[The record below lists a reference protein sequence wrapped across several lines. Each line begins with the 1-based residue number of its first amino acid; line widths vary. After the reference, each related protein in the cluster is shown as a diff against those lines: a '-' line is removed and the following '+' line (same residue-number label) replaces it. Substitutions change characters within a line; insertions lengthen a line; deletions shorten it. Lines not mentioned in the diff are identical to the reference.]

1 MKAMP
6 SGKLME
12 KNFRSNL
19 SYELLWLSIGLL
31 PLLLI
36 ALLLPLSPHDY
47 WWYLRLGHDVLQQ
60 GGVPSIETYS
70 FTEAGESVINQP
82 WLSAVIFW
90 VAYNDG
96 GLNLTFL
103 LRALCIGI
111 AYGVLWVWMRE
122 MRVNARMATLLVV
135 VAGLASSNNWAFR
148 PQMFAYPLFSISV
161 FVLWKWESGR
171 NQDEMERRSVSRQKS
186 NESRLLWTLPIIAW
200 LWANLHES
208 FLLLFILEGAALVFG
223 RGNRR
228 ELILVTIASLLATLI
243 TPYDIFLWGSLIRSY
258 LTNPTWDV
266 SSEWLPPTNS
276 GWQMN
281 IFYLWMLLIVPLASF
296 SRKRLSTLEWVW
308 LLGTLWMAFSGIRYV
323 VWGIFML
330 AGFSAYL
337 LSDWEIPGLGRPRSI
352 GNPIANYIIVGVV
365 LIIPFVA
372 LPGLRARMN
381 IRTSPPIST
390 DTPVAATVW
399 LSQHPELPGPMWSD
413 LVFSSYL
420 IFALPSRAVWID
432 TRFGM
437 VYGADAYTRYT
448 EIADAQPGWQGV
460 LNESRINLLML
471 STGGEPLLIKALASE
486 PQWCKVYGD
495 PVAIVYSHIQPGQ
508 SCP

>member
-1 MKAMP
+1 
-6 SGKLME
+6 LNE
-12 KNFRSNL
+12 TVHRNL

-60 GGVPSIETYS
+60 GQVPTVDTYS
-70 FTEAGESVINQP
+70 FTQSGTSVLNQP

-90 VAYNDG
+90 LVYNDG

-103 LRALCIGI
+103 LRSICIGV
-111 AYGVLWVWMRE
+111 AYGFLWVWMRE
-122 MRVNARMATLLVV
+122 MRAGARMASILVI

-148 PQMFAYPLFSISV
+148 PQLFAYPLFSLSL
-161 FVLWKWESGR
+161 FVLWRWES
-171 NQDEMERRSVSRQKS
+171 DSKAEEMERRSADRRRRTSHW
-186 NESRLLWTLPIIAW
+186 LLWTLPLIAW

-208 FLLLFILEGAALVFG
+208 FLILFILEGAALIFG
-223 RGNRR
+223 HGDRK
-228 ELILVTIASLLATLI
+228 ELILVSIASFLATLI
-243 TPYDIFLWGSLIRSY
+243 TPFDINLWLSLIRSY
-258 LTNPTWDV
+258 AANQSWDV
-266 SSEWLPPTNS
+266 SSEFLPPSNS

-281 IFYLWMLLIVPLASF
+281 IFFMWVLLIVPLASF
-296 SRKRLSTLEWVW
+296 SKKRLSTLEWVW

-323 VWGIFML
+323 IWGIFML

-337 LSDWEIPGLGRPRSI
+337 ISDWDVLWLNRPHTQ
-352 GNPIANYIIVGVV
+352 GNPIGNYILAGAI

-372 LPGLRARMN
+372 LPSLRSRME
-381 IRTSPPIST
+381 IHASPPIST

-437 VYGADAYTRYT
+437 VYTPEEFSRYIGVAY
-448 EIADAQPGWQGV
+448 AQPGWQDI
-460 LNESRINLLML
+460 LDRSHINLLMI
-471 STGGEPLLIKALASE
+471 SVDGEPFLVQALAKE
-486 PQWCKVYGD
+486 AGWCEVYSD
-495 PVAIVYSHIQPGQ
+495 PVAIIYTRLPSGRA
-508 SCP
+508 CP

>member
-1 MKAMP
+1 MQ
-6 SGKLME
+6 
-12 KNFRSNL
+12 KNFHRNL

-60 GGVPSIETYS
+60 GQVPSIETYS
-70 FTEAGESVINQP
+70 FTNAGESIMNQP

-90 VAYNDG
+90 LAYNDG
-96 GLNLTFL
+96 GLNLTFF
-103 LRALCIGI
+103 LRAICIGV
-111 AYGVLWVWMRE
+111 AYGFLWVWMRE
-122 MRVNARMATLLVV
+122 MRTSARTASILIFI
-135 VAGLASSNNWAFR
+135 AGLASSNNWTFR
-148 PQMFAYPLFSISV
+148 PQMFAYPLFSVSL
-161 FVLWKWESGR
+161 FVLWKWEDESKPK
-171 NQDEMERRSVSRQKS
+171 EMERRSAYRQKS
-186 NESRLLWTLPIIAW
+186 NVPWLLWSLPLIAW

-223 RGNRR
+223 HGNRK
-228 ELILVTIASLLATLI
+228 ELILVTIASFLATLI
-243 TPYDIFLWGSLIRSY
+243 TPYDIFLWVSLIRSY
-258 LTNPTWDV
+258 IANPSWDV

-281 IFYLWMLLIVPLASF
+281 IFFMWTLLIVPLASF
-296 SRKRLSTLEWVW
+296 SKKRLSTLEWVW

-323 VWGIFML
+323 IWGIFML
-330 AGFSAYL
+330 AGFSAYW
-337 LSDWEIPGLGRPRSI
+337 LSDWDILWLNRPHKS
-352 GNPIANYIIVGVV
+352 GNPIGNYIVAGVILLV
-365 LIIPFVA
+365 PFVA
-372 LPGLRARMN
+372 LPSLRAKMD
-381 IRTSPPIST
+381 IHTSPPIST

-437 VYGADAYTRYT
+437 VYTPQQYSRYT
-448 EIADAQPGWQGV
+448 EIASAQPGWQSV
-460 LNESRINLLML
+460 LDDSNINLLML
-471 STGGEPLLIKALASE
+471 SVGGEPLLVQALVSE
-486 PQWCKVYGD
+486 PEWCKVYSD
-495 PVAIVYSHIQPGQ
+495 PVSIIYTRLQSGQ

>member
-1 MKAMP
+1 MQ
-6 SGKLME
+6 
-12 KNFRSNL
+12 KNFHRNL
-19 SYELLWLSIGLL
+19 SYELLWLSIGLF

-60 GGVPSIETYS
+60 GRVPSVDTYS
-70 FTEAGESVINQP
+70 FTEAGESIVNQP

-90 VAYNDG
+90 LAYNDG
-96 GLNLTFL
+96 GLNLTFF
-103 LRALCIGI
+103 LRAICIGL
-111 AYGVLWVWMRE
+111 AYGLLWVWMRE
-122 MRVNARMATLLVV
+122 MRISAWMASTLVI

-148 PQMFAYPLFSISV
+148 PQMFAYPLFSLSL
-161 FVLWKWESGR
+161 FVLWKWENESKPV
-171 NQDEMERRSVSRQKS
+171 EEERRFVVRQQS
-186 NESRLLWTLPIIAW
+186 STPWLLWCLPVIAW

-208 FLLLFILEGAALVFG
+208 FLLLFILEGAALIFG
-223 RGNRR
+223 HGNRR
-228 ELILVTIASLLATLI
+228 ELILVTIASFLATLI
-243 TPYDIFLWGSLIRSY
+243 TPYDIFLWVSLIRAY
-258 LTNPTWDV
+258 MANPSWDV

-281 IFYLWMLLIVPLASF
+281 IFFMWILLIVPLASF
-296 SRKRLSTLEWVW
+296 SKKRLSLLEWVW
-308 LLGTLWMAFSGIRYV
+308 LLGTLWMAVSGIRYV
-323 VWGIFML
+323 IWGIFML

-337 LSDWEIPGLGRPRSI
+337 LSDWNIPWLNRLQRK
-352 GNPIANYIIVGVV
+352 GNPIGNYIVAGVI
-365 LIIPFVA
+365 LLLPFVA
-372 LPGLRARMN
+372 LPSLRANMN

-399 LSQHPELPGPMWSD
+399 LSQHPELPGPLWSD

-437 VYGADAYTRYT
+437 VYTPVEFERYT
-448 EIADAQPGWQGV
+448 VVANAQPGWQGV
-460 LNESRINLLML
+460 LDRSNINLLMI
-471 STGGEPLLIKALASE
+471 SVGGEPLLVESLASE
-486 PQWCKVYGD
+486 PEWCKVYGD
-495 PVAIVYSHIQPGQ
+495 PIAIIYTRLRSGQ